1 MKILIV
7 GAGRIGSS
15 VAESL
20 VSEANDITVVDQ
32 DAERIGSLQSRFDL
46 RGVVGNA
53 TSPQVLTDAGAADT
67 DMLIAVTSSDE
78 TNLVVT
84 MLCARIFNIPTRI
97 ARVRNN
103 ELRDYPRILGEEGFE
118 ATSIIWPEQALVSYL
133 IKLIDFPEAIQVQ
146 EFGEGLASLI
156 AVRAKSGSPLVG
168 RPIRELFTHLP
179 QVPARIVAIFRRNR
193 RLEVNAS
200 TIVEA
205 GDEVICLCDTRH
217 ARRVMAELR
226 HRERPVHSI
235 MIAGKPSFT
244 LNLARMLKT
253 GENRPG
259 GNFDIR
265 ILENDRNVVK
275 RLSRELG
282 DAAMLIEGDFTSE
295 DVLDAA
301 GIETCDL
308 FIAVSEND
316 ENNILGALLAKKLG
330 AGKTIALVNRK
341 AYGDLMQ
348 GSQIDIT
355 LSTTTAALGEL
366 IRHVRRGDVEFR
378 NVSFR
383 YYKNSPG
390 NSLRRGAAEALEIV
404 AHGDRRSSKVVGRR
418 IGSISL
424 PEGCAI
430 GALIRGNDE
439 NALVLMGDKDTV
451 IEAEDHVIVF
461 VPSKKLIPKIERLF
475 TVNVGFF

>member
-1 MKILIV
+1 M
-7 GAGRIGSS
+7 
-15 VAESL
+15 
-20 VSEANDITVVDQ
+20 
-32 DAERIGSLQSRFDL
+32 
-46 RGVVGNA
+46 
-53 TSPQVLTDAGAADT
+53 
-67 DMLIAVTSSDE
+67 
-78 TNLVVT
+78 
-84 MLCARIFNIPTRI
+84 
-97 ARVRNN
+97 
-103 ELRDYPRILGEEGFE
+103 
-118 ATSIIWPEQALVSYL
+118 
-133 IKLIDFPEAIQVQ
+133 
-146 EFGEGLASLI
+146 
-156 AVRAKSGSPLVG
+156 
-168 RPIRELFTHLP
+168 
-179 QVPARIVAIFRRNR
+179 AIFRRNR

-366 IRHVRRGDVEFR
+366 IRHVRRGDVAAA
-378 NVSFR
+378 
-383 YYKNSPG
+383 Y
-390 NSLRRGAAEALEIV
+390 SLRRGAAEALEIV

-439 NALVLMGDKDTV
+439 NALVLMGDKDT
-451 IEAEDHVIVF
+451 IIEDHVIVF